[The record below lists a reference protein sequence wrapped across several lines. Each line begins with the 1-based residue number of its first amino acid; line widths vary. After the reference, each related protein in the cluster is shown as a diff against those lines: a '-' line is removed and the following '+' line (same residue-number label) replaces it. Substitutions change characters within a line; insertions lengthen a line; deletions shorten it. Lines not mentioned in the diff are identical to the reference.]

1 MSWCAE
7 WMRDW
12 LNAAGRSQ
20 LELARLAGVDAGN
33 VSRWIRGHS
42 KPDRDAIAKL
52 TEILPQAEA
61 AALVCAWLRDQMPR
75 YADQLV
81 KVETRATAVGEEFA
95 PADFPEGISQELRKR
110 LIFFS
115 KLAVQN
121 PDIRKILDVCYE
133 AAKRGV
139 NQSH

>member
-1 MSWCAE
+1 
-7 WMRDW
+7 MRDW
-12 LNAAGRSQ
+12 LNSAGRSQ

-33 VSRWIRGHS
+33 VSRWIRGQS

-81 KVETRATAVGEEFA
+81 RIEAQAGSVGEERA
-95 PADFPEGISQELRKR
+95 PIDFPAGISQELRKR

-121 PDIRKILDVCYE
+121 PDIRRILDVCYE
-133 AAKRGV
+133 AAKRTG
-139 NQSH
+139 N